1 MPKQGSKAQAR
12 KRLKDASKKIAAAL
26 QAGLGYGSWH
36 FEPRVQKELMEMS
49 RKCGLIADK
58 LK

>member
-1 MPKQGSKAQAR
+1 MPKMTKAQAR
-12 KRLKDASKKIAAAL
+12 KRLKEASKKIADAL

-36 FEPRVQKELMEMS
+36 FDTRAQKDLMDMS
-49 RKCGLIADK
+49 RKCGQIADK